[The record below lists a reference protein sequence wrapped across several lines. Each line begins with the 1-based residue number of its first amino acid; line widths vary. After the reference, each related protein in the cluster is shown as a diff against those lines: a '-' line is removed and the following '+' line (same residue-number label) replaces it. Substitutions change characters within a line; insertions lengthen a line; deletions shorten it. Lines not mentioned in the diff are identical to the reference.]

1 MKKSLIYF
9 IYFLLIQSCQFMSN
23 ENEANII
30 AKQLPKIESLLEAK
44 KINPLDFELLLLAL
58 KKERILKCYARN
70 KGKSNWDEIVKYD
83 FCTFSGTLGPKR
95 KEGDKQIPEG
105 FYKIDRFNSKSRFH
119 LSLGLDYPNQ
129 RDLKYTDQDKPGSD
143 IFIHGGCRS
152 VGCIAITDEK
162 IEELYT
168 LAKLTDQV
176 VEVIILPFDAN
187 ENTLNQNIRLY
198 PTIGAFWKQLFA
210 ELKTKELKLS
220 N

>member
-1 MKKSLIYF
+1 MKKNLIYF